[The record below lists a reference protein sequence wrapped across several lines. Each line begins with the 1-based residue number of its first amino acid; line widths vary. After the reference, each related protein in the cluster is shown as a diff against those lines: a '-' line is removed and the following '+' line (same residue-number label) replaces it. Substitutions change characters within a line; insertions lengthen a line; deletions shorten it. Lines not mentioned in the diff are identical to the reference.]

1 VTVTTGR
8 LGDTMERLLPF
19 LTIVTVV
26 TIGFLWFVQP
36 RLGAYLRVRSDA
48 TALEE
53 RARTLRQL
61 TSRAPSSPR
70 ADMGR
75 SQREFEARMSADD
88 KVADVAAALAHAVLA
103 SAPTDELRSF
113 TIETGDRAAAPAFD
127 AAGDARRAP
136 GSATADGADPRLA
149 LFPYAVTYTPLR
161 VTFDSSFEAASRVL
175 WQVRDFPTVVEVRSA
190 TLTRG
195 LPLMRTEL
203 LVRVLQRGRTADV
216 FRGVPADG
224 ALPAAPGPTAPR
236 VAATAGEEGAAR

>member
-1 VTVTTGR
+1 VNVTTGR
-8 LGDTMERLLPF
+8 LGDTIERLLPF

-61 TSRAPSSPR
+61 TSRAQSPPR
-70 ADMGR
+70 ADMER
-75 SQREFEARMSADD
+75 PQREFEARMSAED

-103 SAPTDELRSF
+103 SAPPDRLRSF
-113 TIETGDRAAAPAFD
+113 TIETGDRTAAPALD
-127 AAGDARRAP
+127 AAGDARHAP
-136 GSATADGADPRLA
+136 GSALGDHADPRLA
-149 LFPYAVTYTPLR
+149 LFPYAVTHTPLR
-161 VTFDSSFEAASRVL
+161 VTFESSFEAAGRVL
-175 WQVRDFPTVVEVRSA
+175 WQVRDLPTIVEVRSA

-195 LPLMRTEL
+195 FPLMRIEL
-203 LVRVLQRGRTADV
+203 LVRVLQRGQTVDV
-216 FRGVPADG
+216 LRGAPADG